1 MKDEIMCF
9 FLLRLFMRDNMR
21 KRIVCFRKKVFDF
34 NEKRNLTIEE
44 IEKYTQP
51 PAILTKRK
59 SHYDDS

>member
-1 MKDEIMCF
+1 
-9 FLLRLFMRDNMR
+9 MRDNMR